1 MMTSKH
7 DKTREE
13 LESVADIFASVLLR
27 LNYIST
33 AIVISQKASRSV
45 WELLELIW
53 GIALS
58 VESRFGSLEEMCP

>member
-1 MMTSKH
+1 MTSKN
-7 DKTREE
+7 DKSREE

-27 LNYIST
+27 LNYVST

>member
-1 MMTSKH
+1 MTSKH
-7 DKTREE
+7 DKTCEE

-27 LNYIST
+27 LNYVST